1 MLIKPEYF
9 RQMVRIWRQP
19 ELPLRAKLLISRRLA
34 RQYDLIDEIDGL
46 LLSRLIRDLKK
57 GLPFTKP
64 KIDKLEQDY
73 RSQCALRQQ
82 ARLVIGEWLMS
93 AGAGIE
99 KEIGIS
105 GICDALAVNPVH
117 RRELTEAKKGRALD
131 YIAFVAG
138 LEDSA
143 THKNAKRQSTV
154 KEGPLFHCV
163 LELMVSFSLKHPE
176 LMPEP
181 FAPSGPLYGKPIR
194 MVDGNGQVF
203 TRRPALTVHDQYETI
218 VDNLLD
224 HPRKEQPNG

>member
-9 RQMVRIWRQP
+9 RKMVRIWRQP
-19 ELPLRAKLLISRRLA
+19 ELSPRAKLLISRRLA

-57 GLPFTKP
+57 GLPFTKS

-73 RSQCALRQQ
+73 RNQCALRQQ

-93 AGAGIE
+93 TSADIE
-99 KEIGIS
+99 KKIGVS

-117 RRELTEAKKGRALD
+117 RRGLTEAKKGRALD

-143 THKNAKRQSTV
+143 THKNAKRQSPV

-163 LELMVSFSLKHPE
+163 LELMVSFSLEHPE
-176 LMPEP
+176 LMPDP
-181 FAPSGPLYGKPIR
+181 FAPNGPLYGKPIR

-203 TRRPALTVHDQYETI
+203 TTRPALTLHDKTI

-224 HPRKEQPNG
+224 HPGKEQPNG